1 MRKGGVRE
9 REKVRTSKETMT
21 EKKEKRKRRGK
32 GRKSLLKKKQ
42 GMPLHQKETNKIPF
56 KP

>member
-1 MRKGGVRE
+1 M
-9 REKVRTSKETMT
+9 EKVRTSKKKKETMT
-21 EKKEKRKRRGK
+21 SKKEKRGKRRK
-32 GRKSLLKKKQ
+32 RVCLKKGKQ